1 MKLFIA
7 NATRQI
13 MEFCYRL
20 PERPGALR
28 QVIPIGGQV
37 QVSGDLTRAEIDY
50 VVEKASIFGL
60 VEIGD
65 AERTGGFSGL
75 CYSVDKP
82 ISEDR
87 LFRAMTKR
95 VAVLE
100 DLGREQRKNAAIGV
114 HDQVERQLKDH
125 RDLGTLNGLDMQ
137 VVEQD
142 ANGGRQRV
150 DGFEDR
156 VNVVRQREGDP
167 ARPRNRGR
175 RRAA

>member
-1 MKLFIA
+1 MKLYIA

-37 QVSGDLTRAEIDY
+37 QIPGDLRRDEVDY
-50 VVEKASIFGL
+50 VVEKAAVFGL
-60 VEIGD
+60 IDVAD
-65 AERTGGFSGL
+65 AERAGGFSGL
-75 CYSVDKP
+75 CYSIDRP

-87 LFRAMTKR
+87 LYRAMSKR

-125 RDLGTLNGLDMQ
+125 RDLGTLQGLDMQ
-137 VVEQD
+137 VIEQD

-156 VNVVRQREGDP
+156 VNVVRQREGEP
-167 ARPRNRGR
+167 SPRGGR
-175 RRAA
+175 RKRAA